1 MMKGCLPSALAA
13 ARTASMSAA
22 VSTNDWLTASTPCSS
37 ANSRQARSWS
47 VNALMPR
54 SMPGRLRPFRER
66 SSPPT
71 ATLQCTSLPAT
82 RSTTSCTRPSLRKS
96 RSPGFTTWGSRSKL
110 IETRCGVADDVLA
123 GQREAVAGAQLDR
136 LRLDL
141 ADAHL
146 GAGQVGHDGDAPAG
160 GLLRGADA
168 GDALGVA
175 GEVAVREVEP
185 RDVQPRADEALQHLR
200 RFRGR
205 ADGGDDLGLVG
216 GKLHGRRL
224 SHARAPTRRQRRSR
238 HGSAPLR
245 LSAG

>member
-1 MMKGCLPSALAA
+1 MALAA

-22 VSTNDWLTASTPCSS
+22 VSTNDWLTASTPALS

-54 SMPGRLRPFRER
+54 SMPGRLRPFLER

-71 ATLQCTSLPAT
+71 ATLQWTSLPAT

-110 IETRCGVADDVLA
+110 IETRCALPTMSSLVSVKLSPG
-123 GQREAVAGAQLDR
+123 RKLDR

-141 ADAHL
+141 AEAHL

-185 RDVQPRADEALQHLR
+185 RDVQPGADEALQHLR

-205 ADGGDDLGLVG
+205 ADGGDDLGLVVWQQ
-216 GKLHGRRL
+216 HVRWE
-224 SHARAPTRRQRRSR
+224 
-238 HGSAPLR
+238 
-245 LSAG
+245 